1 MPDPMGDIT
10 LWWPLLAGAFIGYLL
25 GSVPFGLVL
34 TRIGGYGDLRKI
46 GSGNI
51 GATNVLRTGNK
62 PLAFATLILDSGKG
76 AAAVLIGGAM
86 FGPDMAV
93 MAGGGAFLGHLFPIY
108 LKFRGGKGV
117 ATTLGILIAIS
128 WPVGLGS
135 CLTWAVTALIF
146 RISSLS
152 GMMALAASPV
162 IAYYL
167 STDQVTE
174 FSIFLAVLVWVRHH
188 ENIRRILK
196 GEEPRIG
203 KKKDAEISPS
213 K

>member
-1 MPDPMGDIT
+1 MPQPMGDIT
-10 LWWPLLAGAFIGYLL
+10 LWWPLLVGALLGYLL
-25 GSVPFGLVL
+25 GSIPFGLVL
-34 TRIGGYGDLRKI
+34 TRLGGYGDLRKI

-62 PLAFATLILDSGKG
+62 PLALATLILDSGKG

-93 MAGGGAFLGHLFPIY
+93 MAGGGAFLGHLFPLY

-117 ATTLGILIAIS
+117 ATTLGVLIAIS
-128 WPVGLGS
+128 WPVGLGA
-135 CLTWAVTALIF
+135 CLTWAVSALIF
-146 RISSLS
+146 KISSLS
-152 GMMALAASPV
+152 GLLALAASPV
-162 IAYYL
+162 IAWYL
-167 STDQVTE
+167 STDQVME
-174 FSIFLAVLVWVRHH
+174 FSIFLAVLVWLRHH

-203 KKKDAEISPS
+203 KKKDTEPTLS

>member
-1 MPDPMGDIT
+1 MPQPMGDIT
-10 LWWPLLAGAFIGYLL
+10 LWWPLLVGAFLGYLL
-25 GSVPFGLVL
+25 GSIPFGLVL
-34 TRIGGYGDLRKI
+34 TRLGGYGDLRKI

-62 PLAFATLILDSGKG
+62 PLALTTLILDSGKG

-86 FGPDMAV
+86 YGPDMAV

-128 WPVGLGS
+128 WPVGLS
-135 CLTWAVTALIF
+135 VCLTWAVTALIF
-146 RISSLS
+146 RLSSLS
-152 GMMALAASPV
+152 GLMALAASPV
-162 IAYYL
+162 VAWYL
-167 STDQVTE
+167 STDQVME

-196 GEEPRIG
+196 GEEPGIG
-203 KKKDAEISPS
+203 KKKDT
-213 K
+213 

>member
-1 MPDPMGDIT
+1 
-10 LWWPLLAGAFIGYLL
+10 
-25 GSVPFGLVL
+25 
-34 TRIGGYGDLRKI
+34 
-46 GSGNI
+46 GNI

-62 PLAFATLILDSGKG
+62 PLALTTLILDSGKG

-86 FGPDMAV
+86 YGPDMAV

-128 WPVGLGS
+128 WPVGLS
-135 CLTWAVTALIF
+135 VCLTWAVTALIF

-152 GMMALAASPV
+152 GLMALAASPV
-162 IAYYL
+162 VAWYL
-167 STDQVTE
+167 STDQVME

-196 GEEPRIG
+196 GEEPGIG
-203 KKKDAEISPS
+203 KKKDT
-213 K
+213 